1 MLFGE
6 ESSFRTIVTI
16 IALILFIITL
26 ILITFAV
33 SHFNKDKQFP
43 PVTGTCPDY
52 WTDISDSKDSSKVV
66 CKNTHNLGTCNKSTM
81 NFSGGAWNGNDSI
94 CNKAKWARQCNL
106 SWDGITNSNFG
117 CS

>member
-1 MLFGE
+1 
-6 ESSFRTIVTI
+6 
-16 IALILFIITL
+16 
-26 ILITFAV
+26 
-33 SHFNKDKQFP
+33 
-43 PVTGTCPDY
+43 
-52 WTDISDSKDSSKVV
+52 
-66 CKNTHNLGTCNKSTM
+66 M